1 MKNKKKAQ
9 VITGRWIK
17 EKSPDRWQKLTTC
30 HEEVWHGTWKD
41 KLSQT
46 GCSQTREIYS
56 LTAWRPEVWN
66 DRVQSGHSFLGALGE
81 DPSLPLAA
89 WGGRAPGAPVS
100 ASTWPHVASSPVC
113 PCLTESHELWY
124 IVFLFSFISSD
135 FLISFVLSSW
145 IHWLVKHVLLNFH
158 TWNFPDFLLLL
169 MSGLPALW
177 SEKVFCIIPTFF
189 IFINISVA

>member
-1 MKNKKKAQ
+1 MNQRKVPRPLTEADHLSWRGLTWDLEGQ
-9 VITGRWIK
+9 IITNWMFPNQRNLFSHSLEARGLKRQGAEW
-17 EKSPDRWQKLTTC
+17 PL
-30 HEEVWHGTWKD
+30 
-41 KLSQT
+41 LSW
-46 GCSQTREIYS
+46 GSRGGPFPASCS
-56 LTAWRPEVWN
+56 L
-66 DRVQSGHSFLGALGE
+66 
-81 DPSLPLAA
+81 
-89 WGGRAPGAPVS
+89 GGRAPGAPVS

-135 FLISFVLSSW
+135 FLISFALSSW